1 MIALRLVRL
10 IETHSGEIAKN
21 LAQQTRTS
29 PRTSSIRK
37 MPELEF
43 QMWTRGLLQHL
54 SEWLLGET
62 DSDIEIRY
70 RELGALRASQGI
82 ALADVCWAMT
92 LTKEHLW
99 GFLQR
104 EGYLR
109 TPVELYGEM
118 ELLWLMDQFF
128 DRAIC
133 YLVEGYGQATPSKP
147 QSEEPTGERYGEVN
161 LAAWVP

>member
-1 MIALRLVRL
+1 MVGIRLVRL
-10 IETHSGEIAKN
+10 IETHSGEIARN

-29 PRTSSIRK
+29 GHTSSIRK
-37 MPELEF
+37 IPELEF
-43 QMWTRGLLQHL
+43 QMSTRRLLQDL
-54 SEWLLGET
+54 SEWLLGKT
-62 DSDIEIRY
+62 DGDIETRY
-70 RELGALRASQGI
+70 RELGTLRVSQGV

-133 YLVEGYGQATPSKP
+133 YLVEGYGQGTPSKP
-147 QSEEPTGERYGEVN
+147 QSEEATGPRYREVN